1 MMRRRLGWEIGAVLA
16 AKLVLLCGLYVL
28 FFDSDHRSASDP
40 VAVSARLLGSP
51 GK

>member
-1 MMRRRLGWEIGAVLA
+1 MMLRRLGWEIGAVLA

-28 FFDSDHRSASDP
+28 FFEPGHRGASDP
-40 VAVSARLLGSP
+40 AAVSAHLLGSP